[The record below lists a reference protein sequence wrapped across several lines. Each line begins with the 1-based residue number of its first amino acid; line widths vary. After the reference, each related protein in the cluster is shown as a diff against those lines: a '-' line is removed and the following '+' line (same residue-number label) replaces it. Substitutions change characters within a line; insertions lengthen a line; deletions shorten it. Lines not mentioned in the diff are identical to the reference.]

1 MLDHEKELEN
11 ENIKHLKSLHEEQTH
26 SYKREEQLKNELDF
40 LKTSFHSYRVKFLYY
55 TSSFFSFNNRNFFYR
70 SILIKKMR
78 KNFRLKLMKH

>member
-11 ENIKHLKSLHEEQTH
+11 QNIEHLKSLHEEQTH

-55 TSSFFSFNNRNFFYR
+55 TSSFSFLTIEIFF
-70 SILIKKMR
+70 L
-78 KNFRLKLMKH
+78 